1 MKRNDCMPENSH
13 SDRPGAPPARALA
26 YLVSTYPTLSMTFV
40 LREVLALRELGFQVE
55 TASIN
60 VPDRPAEE
68 LTQAEADEAK
78 CTYYVKQHGLSGA
91 AVAKLQTVFGNF
103 GGYWRGV
110 GLAFRLAGLDLRR
123 LYLNL
128 MYFIEALMVGQ
139 WMKRKGLR
147 HLHVHLASQAASVGL
162 FVRTVFGFGYSMT
175 VHGPD
180 EFYDADRQMLAEKIR
195 AADFLC
201 CISAFTRSQLMML
214 SPYEQWS
221 KFVVSPLGVD
231 AEIFAPR
238 PGRPASEPFE
248 ILCVGRLTPAKG
260 QHILIDAVE
269 RLMQEGRQVR
279 LRLVGSGPDETSL
292 REHAARSTAAECM
305 VFEGAINQ
313 DRIRDFYAAADAFCL
328 PSFAEG
334 LPVVLMEA
342 MAMELPCV
350 TTQIAGIPEL
360 IRDGVDGLLVPPS
373 DLDALVKALARLMD
387 NAELREQIGKS
398 GRARVVE
405 HYDLRR
411 SVERLAAI
419 FAERVQS

>member
-1 MKRNDCMPENSH
+1 
-13 SDRPGAPPARALA
+13 
-26 YLVSTYPTLSMTFV
+26 MTFV

-279 LRLVGSGPDETSL
+279 LRLVGSGPEEASL

>member
-1 MKRNDCMPENSH
+1 MKRNDCMPEISH